1 MVVTGL
7 STSVEPGS
15 LPRCALL
22 LRTSLV
28 LQVSKA
34 WQLEPFCCINALA
47 ASLQTRRGAEDVY
60 WFTPWMSVVPT
71 ANSTTVWL
79 IEAKLHM
86 PVLKR
91 AALIVSAGSFRH
103 SAQAIPGACVGPP
116 GKSTN

>member
-47 ASLQTRRGAEDVY
+47 ASLQTRRGRLLVYALDV
-60 WFTPWMSVVPT
+60 SG
-71 ANSTTVWL
+71 ANCEL
-79 IEAKLHM
+79 YYGLAY
-86 PVLKR
+86 R
-91 AALIVSAGSFRH
+91 G
-103 SAQAIPGACVGPP
+103 
-116 GKSTN
+116 